1 MSSEPRHRQ
10 VPTQISKLTFSAY
23 RGSFVLMLITIRCLY
38 CLGSM
43 ELFWSGST
51 RACMTAS
58 DPVRTARALHSILY
72 FVRPLFIDSQ
82 KCP

>member
-43 ELFWSGST
+43 ELSWSGSSK
-51 RACMTAS
+51 ACMTAS
-58 DPVRTARALHSILY
+58 EPVRTARALHSMLH
-72 FVRPLFIDSQ
+72 FVRNISIEIWQFL
-82 KCP
+82 